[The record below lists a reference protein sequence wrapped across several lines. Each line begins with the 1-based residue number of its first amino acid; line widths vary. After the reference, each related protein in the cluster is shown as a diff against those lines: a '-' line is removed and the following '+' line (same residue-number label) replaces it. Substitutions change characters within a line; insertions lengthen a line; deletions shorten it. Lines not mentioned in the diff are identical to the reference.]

1 MKRNVCILIVLGILL
16 GNLGFIQA
24 FAADTTKVEMPISN
38 PSFEDGINGW
48 TIINGNSG
56 MISFEKELV
65 YHKDISLKVVDP
77 ASDKPFELRSRNMT
91 AVEGLT
97 YQAKV
102 RAFQKGRTTGS
113 AYVYINFY
121 DDGGN
126 RLPESPQEAVGTTN
140 FSSFQDFSEVTVEAV
155 APKGTVNVSI
165 SLITT
170 SVYIGTMYFDDVRMW
185 AESSGNS
192 KISSSQAAASDAKE
206 LEINYFAGED
216 ANAVSNMVGLSIIGK
231 NGSLITWESSAP
243 EVIDVFGNVNSDEKK
258 REVILTATV
267 NNGTSRIKKEFLLN
281 VLPKEELTVSVY
293 DSLKNPDFEEGLIDW
308 KLSRGTEKSIGIVE
322 GNNSSKSLE
331 VKCDEEIVMVESS
344 PVFGEKGLEFAV
356 NADVLVEKGTA
367 KIEMRFYDKN
377 NKILGKETKTVN
389 KNSSWETIQLFK
401 AASDK
406 TKYMRLVLYSEK
418 QSSFKID
425 NIKLSSMGYI
435 LNNTSFESGLD
446 GYETDKKGDVQV
458 EVTSAQK
465 FSMEKSL
472 NVVTGKDE
480 TFTLSGLKIPVVPG
494 EKYSAYLKC
503 LLNNGTVVL
512 SIEFLDN
519 NLKLISSEERK
530 LSNSFKVW
538 DDLGVR
544 SDAPQNSSFAI
555 IRVKALENTNCYID
569 DLYLGKQFSYKGVP
583 LKIDYLQAGAV
594 SKDTEG
600 NDYLCTVVAD
610 ESTNRET
617 SFIVVDMATKEV
629 IKDIL
634 IPGSNGSFNM
644 ITGKDNNI
652 YIGSQPDCKIYKY
665 IPGSDSLIDLGVA
678 VPGEQYVFGLDIA
691 SDGTIYGGTYPNCYV
706 FKYDP
711 KEEKYSTFGPDG
723 PGHPFDSEEMYAR
736 AVAYDEEN
744 DVLYVGVGT
753 HAKLYRYDFKTG
765 TTKSVLPEKYKD
777 NSYIYTMKFFNGK
790 LFAYTSPGSE
800 LLVMTF
806 DEKGNPTIEKI
817 ITGSSTV
824 TRPVD
829 GLSYFVNKD
838 RHITAYDYNTNSI
851 IPIKDENGNQ
861 QEIIQSPIMIDLVK
875 LKDQEKYP
883 GWTYISLAGSSNRL
897 SRYVAYNL
905 TTHNLEVMTLDLPG
919 KNYNPRSLISGPDGK
934 IYGSNHLGGGTS
946 VYDPV
951 NNDNKLYYGLAQAE
965 SGIALGDKLYFSCYT
980 QAKIYEYDPNEE
992 WKYNYTIAINPEEIF
1007 RLGPVYE
1014 QDRPF
1019 GSASGD
1025 GLLYIGTVPEYGKL
1039 GGTLA
1044 IYNPETREFPYVI
1057 RNVVQDQAITALT
1070 YKDGIIYGGTTIWG
1084 GIGAVP
1090 TTKDAKFFAFDVKN
1104 KTKLFESVIAEGTR
1118 TITTVE
1124 VGPDGKIWGMS
1135 EGFLFKY
1142 NPETDE
1148 IEYNN
1153 EDFPEINFSAITYEN
1168 PRLYG
1173 AQLVAGNDGYMY
1185 GNTTGKFF
1193 RVNPITMEIEILRNS
1208 SSVFIAKDFLSNIY
1222 YSDFT
1227 GTWKYSGFDSN
1238 DTIINHVK
1246 LKIGSETAL
1255 INDKEIVLD
1264 AAPYIENDS
1273 TMVPVRFVA
1282 EAFNGNVYYDEE
1294 TTMVKF
1300 ELGGK
1305 TVEFKLNS
1313 DEMTVDGKI
1322 VKLPLAVQVVNGR
1335 TTLPLRAIMENL
1347 DMVVDWK
1354 EETGEISIS
1363 AKK

>member
-56 MISFEKELV
+56 MISFEKGLV
-65 YHKDISLKVVDP
+65 YHKDTSLKVVDP
-77 ASDKPFELRSRNMT
+77 ASDKPFELRSGNMK
-91 AVEGLT
+91 AVEGLL
-97 YQAKV
+97 YRAKV
-102 RAFQKGRTTGS
+102 RVFQTGRTASS
-113 AYVYINFY
+113 AYIYINFY

-126 RLPESPQEAVGTTN
+126 RLPESPQTAIGSTN
-140 FSSFQDFSEVTVEAV
+140 FTPFQDFVDITVEAV
-155 APKGTVNVSI
+155 APKGTVNVSV

-170 SVYIGTMYFDDVRMW
+170 STYIGTMYFDDVRMW
-185 AESSGNS
+185 AEASLNS
-192 KISSSQAAASDAKE
+192 NLSSSQAAASDAKE
-206 LEINYFAGED
+206 LEINYFTGED
-216 ANAVSNMVGLSIIGK
+216 ANAVSNMVGLPVIGK
-231 NGSLITWESSAP
+231 NNSLITWESSAP
-243 EVIDVFGNVNSDEKK
+243 EVIDVFGNVNPDTTN
-258 REVILTATV
+258 RDVVLTATV
-267 NNGTSRIKKEFLLN
+267 NNGTSKIKKEFLLN
-281 VLPKEELTVSVY
+281 VLSKEELTVFVN
-293 DSLKNPDFEEGLIDW
+293 DSLKNPDFEEGLTDW
-308 KLSRGTEKSIGIVE
+308 NLLKGTEKSIGIAE

-331 VKCDEEIVMVESS
+331 VKCGEELVMVESS

-356 NADVLVEKGTA
+356 NADVLVEKGA
-367 KIEMRFYDKN
+367 ANIEMRFYDKN
-377 NKILGKETKTVN
+377 NQILGKETKTVK
-389 KNSSWETIQLFK
+389 KNNGWERIQIFK

-406 TKYMRLVLYSEK
+406 TKYMRLVLYPETN
-418 QSSFKID
+418 SSFKID
-425 NIKLSSMGYI
+425 NIALSSMGYI

-458 EVTSAQK
+458 EVTDAQK

-480 TFTLSGLKIPVVPG
+480 AFTLSGLKIPVVPE
-494 EKYSAYLKC
+494 EKYSAYAKC
-503 LLNNGTVVL
+503 LLNNGTVFL

-519 NLKLISSEERK
+519 NLNVISSEERK
-530 LSNSFKVW
+530 LNSTFKVW

-544 SDAPQNSSFAI
+544 ADAPNGASFAVI
-555 IRVKALENTNCYID
+555 KVKVSENTNCYLD

-594 SKDTEG
+594 SKDSEG

-610 ESTNRET
+610 ESANKET

-634 IPGSNGSFNM
+634 MPGSNGSYNM

-678 VPGEQYVFGLDIA
+678 VPGEQYIFGLDIA
-691 SDGTIYGGTYPNCYV
+691 TDGTIYGGTYPNCYV

-723 PGHPFDSEEMYAR
+723 PEHPFDSEEMYAR

-744 DVLYVGVGT
+744 DVLYIGVGT

-790 LFAYTSPGSE
+790 LFAYTSPGGE

-806 DEKGNPTIEKI
+806 DEEGNPTVEKT

-829 GLSYFVNKD
+829 GLSYYVNSD

-861 QEIIQSPIMIDLVK
+861 QEIVQSPIMIDLVQ

-919 KNYNPRSLISGPDGK
+919 KNYNPRSLITGPDGK

-951 NNDNKLYYGLAQAE
+951 SNNNVLHYGLAQAE
-965 SGIALGDKLYFSCYT
+965 SGIALDGKLYFSCYT
-980 QAKIYEYDPNEE
+980 QAKIYEYDPSEE
-992 WKYNYTIAINPEEIF
+992 WKYNYTIAVNPEEIF
-1007 RLGPVYE
+1007 RLGPTYE

-1019 GSASGD
+1019 GSAAGD

-1039 GGTLA
+1039 GGVIA

-1057 RNVVQDQAITALT
+1057 RNVVEDQAITALT
-1070 YKDGIIYGGTTIWG
+1070 YKDGILYGGTTIWG

-1090 TTKDAKFFAFDVKN
+1090 TTKDAKFFAFDVKT
-1104 KTKLFESVIAEGTR
+1104 KTKLFETVIADDKR

-1142 NPETDE
+1142 NPETGE
-1148 IEYNN
+1148 MEYNN

-1168 PRLYG
+1168 PRFYG

-1193 RVNPITMEIEILRNS
+1193 RVNPVTMEIEIIRNS

-1222 YSDFT
+1222 FSDFT
-1227 GTWKYSGFDSN
+1227 GTWKYSGYDNN
-1238 DTIINHVK
+1238 DVIINQVK
-1246 LKIGSETAL
+1246 LKVGSETAL

-1282 EAFNGNVYYDEE
+1282 EALGGNVYYDEE
-1294 TTMVKF
+1294 TETVQF
-1300 ELGGK
+1300 ELSGK
-1305 TVEFKLNS
+1305 TVEFKLYS
-1313 DEMTVDGKI
+1313 DEMTVDGNVI
-1322 VKLPLAVQVVNGR
+1322 KLPLKVQVINGR

-1347 DMVVDWK
+1347 NMIVDWK
-1354 EETGEISIS
+1354 EATGEIIIS
-1363 AKK
+1363 PK